1 MKNCISCSSPSKII
15 LFGEHAVV
23 YGFPAIVAAISKR
36 SFCEIKPRSDDN
48 FLIDLKDFQSSK
60 LYGLKDL
67 TSPFIE
73 SDKQFS
79 SFFMILKRMNEFYSF
94 NSGFDV
100 QLYSDIP
107 IAAGLGSSASLNV
120 SLVNGINHFFQLN
133 LSKEK
138 ISSFAYIGEK
148 VVHGTPSGIDNTIA
162 TYGGLLYYENKK
174 FTHFEKKGQLTLIV
188 SNTKIQRNTGELVKN
203 VRNLYESKKEFTSQ
217 VFQEIKEIV
226 IKAKNL
232 LLSNKLKDLGVLMNK
247 NQELLTKLGVSNN
260 EIKTLTKLAIENG
273 ALGSKL
279 TGAGGGGCIISLLD
293 RDTDEKQLLNILN
306 KKADS
311 FKVTLDPQGTIL
323 QTNNFYVK

>member
-217 VFQEIKEIV
+217 V
-226 IKAKNL
+226 
-232 LLSNKLKDLGVLMNK
+232 
-247 NQELLTKLGVSNN
+247 
-260 EIKTLTKLAIENG
+260 
-273 ALGSKL
+273 
-279 TGAGGGGCIISLLD
+279 
-293 RDTDEKQLLNILN
+293 
-306 KKADS
+306 
-311 FKVTLDPQGTIL
+311 
-323 QTNNFYVK
+323 

>member
-1 MKNCISCSSPSKII
+1 
-15 LFGEHAVV
+15 
-23 YGFPAIVAAISKR
+23 
-36 SFCEIKPRSDDN
+36 
-48 FLIDLKDFQSSK
+48 
-60 LYGLKDL
+60 
-67 TSPFIE
+67 
-73 SDKQFS
+73 
-79 SFFMILKRMNEFYSF
+79 
-94 NSGFDV
+94 
-100 QLYSDIP
+100 
-107 IAAGLGSSASLNV
+107 
-120 SLVNGINHFFQLN
+120 
-133 LSKEK
+133 
-138 ISSFAYIGEK
+138 
-148 VVHGTPSGIDNTIA
+148 
-162 TYGGLLYYENKK
+162 
-174 FTHFEKKGQLTLIV
+174 GQLTLIV